1 MSAPKMLPALLGGL
15 FIGVLSSLP
24 YIKGGNICCCLW
36 VVSGGALAAWLMQ
49 QNTPR
54 PITVGEGA
62 LVGLL
67 SGLAGTLVWVVLAIL
82 GMLLFSTTPFD
93 MADFQRA
100 MSEGRDV
107 PPEAR
112 EALENLSPAVM
123 LVVGGVIWAVVSMVF
138 ATVGGLLGALMF
150 RRKGGPTS
158 GLPTAPPPTFTPP
171 TFTPPAPVA
180 PPPPFMPPPPSPPP
194 PPPMD
199 VAPPAPTSRRRPP
212 GRRSTCRRR
221 AAGRR
226 RRRRPGRRRRADD
239 HDPGP
244 RPDPAAVAEAA
255 RSAGAAIRRGAASRP
270 RARVALTAVT
280 APEGLPCRSRPIRP
294 RPRSPRS

>member
-24 YIKGGNICCCLW
+24 YIKGGNVCCCLW

-49 QNTPR
+49 QNTAR

-62 LVGLL
+62 IVGLL
-67 SGLAGTLVWVVLAIL
+67 SGLAGTFVWIAWAIL
-82 GMLLFSTTPFD
+82 GMLLFSSTPFD

-100 MSEGRDV
+100 MSEGGRDV

-123 LVVGGVIWAVVSMVF
+123 LVVGGVIWTVVSTVF
-138 ATVGGLLGALMF
+138 ATLGGLLGALIF
-150 RRKGGPTS
+150 RKKGDPTA
-158 GLPTAPPPTFTPP
+158 GLPPVPPPAFIPP

-194 PPPMD
+194 APPID
-199 VAPPAPTSRRRPP
+199 VAPPAVDFAPPPPPAPSPIDLPPPSSWPAPSDSDVGDAPTIMIPARGPILPP
-212 GRRSTCRRR
+212 SPKPPAPPAPPSG
-221 AAGRR
+221 AV
-226 RRRRPGRRRRADD
+226 P
-239 HDPGP
+239 P
-244 RPDPAAVAEAA
+244 PDREPD
-255 RSAGAAIRRGAASRP
+255 SH
-270 RARVALTAVT
+270 
-280 APEGLPCRSRPIRP
+280 
-294 RPRSPRS
+294 

>member
-54 PITVGEGA
+54 PITAGEGA
-62 LVGLL
+62 VVGLL
-67 SGLAGTLVWVVLAIL
+67 SGVAGTFVWIVLAIL
-82 GMLLFSTTPFD
+82 GLLLFSTTPFD

-123 LVVGGVIWAVVSMVF
+123 LVVGGVIWSVVSMVF
-138 ATVGGLLGALMF
+138 ATVGGLLGALLF
-150 RRKGGPTS
+150 RRKGGPAS
-158 GLPTAPPPTFTPP
+158 GVPAPPPPTFTPP
-171 TFTPPAPVA
+171 TFTPPTPAA
-180 PPPPFMPPPPSPPP
+180 PPPFVPPPPSPPP
-194 PPPMD
+194 PPPVD
-199 VAPPAPTSRRRPP
+199 VAPPPADFAPPLARQPTQPPVDLPPAGSWPAQSDTDAGDAPTIMIPARGPIVPP
-212 GRRSTCRRR
+212 SPKPPAPPAPPSGAVPPPDRE
-221 AAGRR
+221 
-226 RRRRPGRRRRADD
+226 
-239 HDPGP
+239 
-244 RPDPAAVAEAA
+244 PDPH
-255 RSAGAAIRRGAASRP
+255 
-270 RARVALTAVT
+270 
-280 APEGLPCRSRPIRP
+280 
-294 RPRSPRS
+294 

>member
-1 MSAPKMLPALLGGL
+1 MSSPKMLPALLGGL

-54 PITVGEGA
+54 PITPGEGA

-67 SGLAGTLVWVVLAIL
+67 SGVAGTLVWVALAIL

-112 EALENLSPAVM
+112 EALENLSPAVI
-123 LVVGGVIWAVVSMVF
+123 LVVGGVIWAGVSMVF
-138 ATVGGLLGALMF
+138 ATVGGLLGALIF
-150 RRKGGPTS
+150 RKKGGPTS

-180 PPPPFMPPPPSPPP
+180 PPPPFVPPPPSPPP
-194 PPPMD
+194 PPAPVDLAPLAPLPPPPAAGWSEPSEDIGDAATIMIPARSLGLPPSPKPP
-199 VAPPAPTSRRRPP
+199 APPAPPAPP
-212 GRRSTCRRR
+212 TPPSG
-221 AAGRR
+221 AV
-226 RRRRPGRRRRADD
+226 P
-239 HDPGP
+239 P
-244 RPDPAAVAEAA
+244 PDREPD
-255 RSAGAAIRRGAASRP
+255 SH
-270 RARVALTAVT
+270 
-280 APEGLPCRSRPIRP
+280 
-294 RPRSPRS
+294 

>member
-36 VVSGGALAAWLMQ
+36 VVSGGVLAAWLMQ

-67 SGLAGTLVWVVLAIL
+67 SGLAGTFVWIALAIL

-138 ATVGGLLGALMF
+138 ATVGGLLGALLF
-150 RRKGGPTS
+150 RRKGGPTRACRPRRRRRS
-158 GLPTAPPPTFTPP
+158 PRRRSRRRPRSRRRR
-171 TFTPPAPVA
+171 
-180 PPPPFMPPPPSPPP
+180 PSCRRRRRRRPRRPWTWRRRP
-194 PPPMD
+194 
-199 VAPPAPTSRRRPP
+199 PTSRRRPP

-226 RRRRPGRRRRADD
+226 RRRTTRTSATRRR
-239 HDPGP
+239 
-244 RPDPAAVAEAA
+244 
-255 RSAGAAIRRGAASRP
+255 S
-270 RARVALTAVT
+270 
-280 APEGLPCRSRPIRP
+280 
-294 RPRSPRS
+294 

>member
-24 YIKGGNICCCLW
+24 YVKGGNVCCCLW
-36 VVSGGALAAWLMQ
+36 VVSGGVLAAWLMQ

-54 PITVGEGA
+54 PITAGEGA

-67 SGLAGTLVWVVLAIL
+67 SGLVGTFVWIAFAIL
-82 GMLLFSTTPFD
+82 GMVLFSTTPFD

-112 EALENLSPAVM
+112 EALENLSPAVI

-138 ATVGGLLGALMF
+138 ATIGGLLGALVF
-150 RRKGGPTS
+150 RRKGDPTG

-171 TFTPPAPVA
+171 TFTPRRRRRRSHRRRRHHHPRRRWTWRRRQ
-180 PPPPFMPPPPSPPP
+180 
-194 PPPMD
+194 
-199 VAPPAPTSRRRPP
+199 PTWRRRPP

-226 RRRRPGRRRRADD
+226 RPMIPTPAMRRR
-239 HDPGP
+239 
-244 RPDPAAVAEAA
+244 
-255 RSAGAAIRRGAASRP
+255 S
-270 RARVALTAVT
+270 
-280 APEGLPCRSRPIRP
+280 
-294 RPRSPRS
+294 

>member
-24 YIKGGNICCCLW
+24 YIKGGNVCCCLW

-67 SGLAGTLVWVVLAIL
+67 SGLAGTLVWMAWAVL
-82 GMLLFSTTPFD
+82 GMFIFASTPFD
-93 MADFQRA
+93 VADFQRA
-100 MSEGRDV
+100 MTEGGRDV

-112 EALENLSPAVM
+112 EALENLSPAVI

-138 ATVGGLLGALMF
+138 ATVGGLLGALLF
-150 RRKGGPTS
+150 RRKGDPTA

-171 TFTPPAPVA
+171 TFTPPVPPAPA
-180 PPPPFMPPPPSPPP
+180 PPFVPPPPSGPPP
-194 PPPMD
+194 PPPASLAGVDADLTPSPGRSIDPPPSAGWPAPPEDIGDAATIMIPARSLNLPPPPKPP
-199 VAPPAPTSRRRPP
+199 APPAPPSGAVPP
-212 GRRSTCRRR
+212 
-221 AAGRR
+221 
-226 RRRRPGRRRRADD
+226 
-239 HDPGP
+239 
-244 RPDPAAVAEAA
+244 PDREPD
-255 RSAGAAIRRGAASRP
+255 SH
-270 RARVALTAVT
+270 
-280 APEGLPCRSRPIRP
+280 
-294 RPRSPRS
+294 

>member
-24 YIKGGNICCCLW
+24 YIKGGNVCCCLW

-62 LVGLL
+62 VVGLL
-67 SGLAGTLVWVVLAIL
+67 SGLAGTAVWVVIATIL
-82 GMLLFSTTPFD
+82 MFVFSKTPFD
-93 MADFQRA
+93 LTDFQRA
-100 MSEGRDV
+100 MTEGGRDI

-112 EALENLSPAVM
+112 DALENLSP
-123 LVVGGVIWAVVSMVF
+123 GVILVFGGTVWAVVSMVF
-138 ATVGGLLGALMF
+138 ATIGGLLGALLF
-150 RRKGGPTS
+150 RRKGGPTA

-171 TFTPPAPVA
+171 TFTPPTPVA

-199 VAPPAPTSRRRPP
+199 VAPPAADLAPPPAQRPAQPPVDLPPPASWPAPSDDPYAGDAPTIMIPARGPNLPP
-212 GRRSTCRRR
+212 SPKPPAPPAPPAPPSG
-221 AAGRR
+221 AV
-226 RRRRPGRRRRADD
+226 P
-239 HDPGP
+239 P
-244 RPDPAAVAEAA
+244 PDREPD
-255 RSAGAAIRRGAASRP
+255 SH
-270 RARVALTAVT
+270 
-280 APEGLPCRSRPIRP
+280 
-294 RPRSPRS
+294 

>member
-54 PITVGEGA
+54 PITAGEGA
-62 LVGLL
+62 LVGLF
-67 SGLAGTLVWVVLAIL
+67 SGLAGTFVWAALAIL
-82 GMLLFSTTPFD
+82 GMLLFATTPFD
-93 MADFQRA
+93 MGDFQRA

-112 EALENLSPAVM
+112 EALENLSPAVI

-138 ATVGGLLGALMF
+138 ATVGGLLGALIF
-150 RRKGGPTS
+150 RKKGGPTS

-171 TFTPPAPVA
+171 TFTPPAPVV

-194 PPPMD
+194 APPMD
-199 VAPPAPTSRRRPP
+199 VAPRSADVAPPPVQPPFDLPPASSWPSPSDSDAGDAPTIMIPARGPILPPSPKPPAPPAPPP
-212 GRRSTCRRR
+212 G
-221 AAGRR
+221 AV
-226 RRRRPGRRRRADD
+226 P
-239 HDPGP
+239 P
-244 RPDPAAVAEAA
+244 PDREPD
-255 RSAGAAIRRGAASRP
+255 SH
-270 RARVALTAVT
+270 
-280 APEGLPCRSRPIRP
+280 
-294 RPRSPRS
+294 